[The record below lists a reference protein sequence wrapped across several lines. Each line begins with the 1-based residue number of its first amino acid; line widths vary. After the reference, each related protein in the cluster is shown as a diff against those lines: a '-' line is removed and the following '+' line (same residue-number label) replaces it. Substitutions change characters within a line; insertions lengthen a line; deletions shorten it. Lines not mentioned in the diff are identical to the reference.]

1 MENRTPEE
9 ESATP
14 LPQGSFNHVEHWIF
28 DLDNTLYPPAC
39 DLFSQVDR
47 RMCDFIMNYL
57 KLDEDEARR
66 VQKHYYV
73 EHGTTLSGLM
83 SVHGMKP
90 GDFLDYVHDIDVSG
104 VPANLLLGEAIARLP
119 GRKVIFTNGSLAHAE
134 NVAKQLGIDHHFDA
148 MFDIATTRYEPKPRR
163 AAYERFIE
171 ASNVEPARAA
181 MFEDIARNLVVPHE
195 LGMTTV
201 WVKPPHPD
209 ENAPRHQKL
218 SAEGAGD
225 GHVHHVTE
233 DLTVF
238 LERLLAEK
246 A

>member
-1 MENRTPEE
+1 MENATTEKPATTPV
-9 ESATP
+9 
-14 LPQGSFNHVEHWIF
+14 PQGSFNHVEHWVF

-39 DLFSQVDR
+39 DLFAQVDQ
-47 RMCDFIMNYL
+47 RMCAFIMDYL
-57 KLDEDEARR
+57 EVEEEEARR

-83 SVHGMKP
+83 TVHGMKP
-90 GDFLDYVHDIDVSG
+90 DDFLAYVHDIDVSG
-104 VPANLLLGEAIARLP
+104 VPENRRLGEMIARLP

-134 NVAKQLGIDHHFDA
+134 NVARQLGIDHHFDA
-148 MFDIATTRYEPKPRR
+148 MFDIATTLYEPKPRR

-171 ASNVEPARAA
+171 ASGVEPARAA
-181 MFEDIARNLVVPHE
+181 MFEDIARNLVIPHE

-201 WVKPPHPD
+201 WVKPPPPGD
-209 ENAPRHQKL
+209 NAPRHQKL
-218 SAEGAGD
+218 SAEGADD
-225 GHVHHVTE
+225 GHIHHVTD

-238 LERLLAEK
+238 LESLLAEK